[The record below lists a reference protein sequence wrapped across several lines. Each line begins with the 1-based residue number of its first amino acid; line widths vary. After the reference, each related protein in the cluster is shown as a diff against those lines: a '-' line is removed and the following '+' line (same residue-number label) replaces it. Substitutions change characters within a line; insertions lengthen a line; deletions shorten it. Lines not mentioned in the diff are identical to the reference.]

1 MRDLISDVWSY
12 AKPYKYRFFLGTFL
26 RIAGDLVWLYPYYA
40 TSLIVNFFTDGGE
53 SAKHIEILYPIFFLM
68 ILAVLIR
75 FLGLYYA
82 KMFIF
87 QIAEKCRLDVEY
99 KSLKHLASLDMSW
112 QEKENV
118 GNKFKRIDKGSEGVH
133 KILRIWINN
142 VIEITINLI
151 GIIFILVKFDYKIA
165 SVLVFFLLTFYLIS
179 KYFRRNAIIAHDI
192 VSAKEEL
199 RAGLIF
205 ESINHIRSVKVM
217 SMLDGILVRLNK
229 SAEDLFL
236 SIKNRVFWF
245 QSGNTLRNLYGHLFR
260 IAGVIF
266 IVFGI
271 SNGKYEVGFLVLFM
285 GYFSQILSSMS
296 ELVDISE
303 DFAVAKKGIERLKYI
318 LNTKINI
325 DDESGKVDFPKDWQK
340 ICFKNLSFSYQNNLV
355 LENLSFEIK
364 RGEKIG
370 IVGLSGAGKS
380 TLFKLILKEHEIDS
394 GELLFEDVSINKISK
409 KDYFNYVAVVLQDTE
424 LFNATLKENI
434 VITNSR
440 EEKNDDL
447 LNKVIEIA
455 HIKDFMKKLP
465 NGIDTEIGEKGIK
478 LSGGERQRVGIARA
492 IFKNPQLFLLDE
504 ATSHLDIESEQDIQD
519 SLHKFFKDVT
529 AVVIAH
535 RLTTIKE
542 MDRII
547 VMEGGKIVEIGSF
560 EELSTKKGRFFE
572 LWEKQKI

>member
-1 MRDLISDVWSY
+1 
-12 AKPYKYRFFLGTFL
+12 
-26 RIAGDLVWLYPYYA
+26 
-40 TSLIVNFFTDGGE
+40 
-53 SAKHIEILYPIFFLM
+53 
-68 ILAVLIR
+68 
-75 FLGLYYA
+75 
-82 KMFIF
+82 
-87 QIAEKCRLDVEY
+87 
-99 KSLKHLASLDMSW
+99 
-112 QEKENV
+112 
-118 GNKFKRIDKGSEGVH
+118 
-133 KILRIWINN
+133 
-142 VIEITINLI
+142 
-151 GIIFILVKFDYKIA
+151 
-165 SVLVFFLLTFYLIS
+165 
-179 KYFRRNAIIAHDI
+179 
-192 VSAKEEL
+192 
-199 RAGLIF
+199 
-205 ESINHIRSVKVM
+205 
-217 SMLDGILVRLNK
+217 
-229 SAEDLFL
+229 
-236 SIKNRVFWF
+236 
-245 QSGNTLRNLYGHLFR
+245 
-260 IAGVIF
+260 
-266 IVFGI
+266 
-271 SNGKYEVGFLVLFM
+271 
-285 GYFSQILSSMS
+285 MS